1 LNHPDP
7 QGASRPYGRFFLP
20 GPVEVHPDVLAAQL
34 QPMTGHRGPDV
45 QAWIAELQVG
55 LKDAFRTDR
64 PVFMVPCS
72 GTGLMEAAVRNGAS
86 TKVLSLV
93 NGAFSQR
100 FADIAR
106 QCGIEVDELSI
117 PWGEAHDAARV
128 ADALS
133 QGTYQ
138 AVTVAHSETSTGV
151 LNDLASIS
159 QVVHEHDDTLLFVDS
174 VSGAAGAE
182 LQTDA
187 WGLDYVLT
195 GGQKA
200 FSLPPG
206 LAFCVASDAMIER
219 AKGIENR
226 GYYFDLVRY
235 EDNIKKLQTPT
246 TPALSTLFALQVQLQ
261 RMADETMEVR
271 WVRHISMAERTWS
284 WVDDMVTAGVPLGV
298 TAAEGHRSPTVTA
311 VVLPEG
317 VTGPSVVGAV
327 QERGWVI
334 GGGYGKLKDTTFRIG
349 HMGEHTMDELEAL
362 LEVLTEVLA

>member
-1 LNHPDP
+1 MNQTVTAATDTLF
-7 QGASRPYGRFFLP
+7 GRFFLP
-20 GPVEVHPDVLAAQL
+20 GPTEVRTEVLEAQTRA
-34 QPMTGHRGPDV
+34 MIGHRGSLIQEFV
-45 QAWIAELQVG
+45 SELQQG
-55 LKDAFRTDR
+55 LKKVFVTDR
-64 PVFMVPCS
+64 PVFIS
-72 GTGLMEAAVRNGAS
+72 SSSASGLMEAAVRNGAS
-86 TKVLSLV
+86 GKVLSLV
-93 NGAFSQR
+93 NGAFSHR
-100 FADIAR
+100 FGDIAR
-106 QCGIEVDELSI
+106 ACALEVDEVAV
-117 PWGEAHDAARV
+117 PWGEAHDPAVVASALAAG
-128 ADALS
+128 A
-133 QGTYQ
+133 YH
-138 AVTVAHSETSTGV
+138 AVTVVHSETSTGV

-159 QVVHEHDDTLLFVDS
+159 QVVHEHEDTLLFVDS

-187 WGLDYVLT
+187 GGLDHVLT